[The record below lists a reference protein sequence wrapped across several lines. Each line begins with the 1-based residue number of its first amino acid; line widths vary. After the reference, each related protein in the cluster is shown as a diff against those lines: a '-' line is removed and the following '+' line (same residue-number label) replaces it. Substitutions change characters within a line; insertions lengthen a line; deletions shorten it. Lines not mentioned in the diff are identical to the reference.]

1 MNINIHTYEIFIT
14 YINIRVLYKD
24 FFTLR
29 DIQNGLRRKAEILGA
44 GEKVLLIIISA
55 FPILSF
61 LPNFHLV
68 RSAITFLA
76 LRSASS

>member
-1 MNINIHTYEIFIT
+1 MKYLLHINIK
-14 YINIRVLYKD
+14 VLYKD
-24 FFTLR
+24 FFTLG

-61 LPNFHLV
+61 LPNFRRVQFIHNFFGF
-68 RSAITFLA
+68 TECFLI
-76 LRSASS
+76 SISP